1 MKLSTQPHHIYHV
14 IGLMSGSSLDGLDIA
29 YCRFVLSG
37 KNHWDFDLLAS
48 DTVELGSMTNPLRD
62 AFHLSS
68 IQLDQLSKDFAFFMA
83 DAVHTFIRKNFID
96 EIDAIVSH
104 GHTIFHYP
112 DKGLTCQI
120 GDGQLLANETGYTV
134 VNNLR
139 QRDMDFGGQGA
150 PIVPIGDKHLF
161 SSFKVCVNIGGIANI
176 SVQKADEMLAYDICS
191 ANQVL
196 NTLALRLGISYDI
209 DGVLA
214 RNGQV
219 NQSLLYALNQLAYY
233 KIDPPKSLDNSF
245 TQEVM
250 EVIDGFDL
258 PTADALASYTEHL
271 AEQIARHIKSTNV
284 SEYSSVLITGGG
296 AHNTFLVERIRAL
309 CKIEVV
315 IPSKDI
321 INYKEAIV
329 MGFIGVLRIRNEVNA
344 LASVTGASKD
354 TSSGEVFYP
363 NS

>member
-1 MKLSTQPHHIYHV
+1 MMSTQPQHTYHV

-29 YCRFVLSG
+29 YCRFVQNVG
-37 KNHWDFDLLAS
+37 NHWDFDLLAS
-48 DTVELGSMTNPLRD
+48 DTLELGSMSNPLRD
-62 AFHLSS
+62 AFHLTPP
-68 IQLDQLSKDFAFFMA
+68 QLDRLSKDFAFFMA
-83 DAVHTFIRKNFID
+83 DAVHTFIRRNSINTID
-96 EIDAIVSH
+96 MIVSH
-104 GHTIFHYP
+104 GHTVFHYP

-120 GDGQLLANETGYTV
+120 GDGQLLANETGYIV

-161 SSFKVCVNIGGIANI
+161 SGFKVCVNIGGIANI
-176 SVQKADEMLAYDICS
+176 SVQKADEILAYDICS

-196 NTLALRLGISYDI
+196 NTLAMRLGKSFDRNGI
-209 DGVLA
+209 LA
-214 RNGQV
+214 RSGHV
-219 NQSLLYALNQLAYY
+219 NQSLLCALNQLAYY

-271 AEQIARHIKSTNV
+271 AEQIALHIKSTNL

-296 AHNTFLVERIRAL
+296 AHNTFLVERVRAL
-309 CKIEVV
+309 CKSEVV

-321 INYKEAIV
+321 IDYKEAII
-329 MGFIGVLRIRNEVNA
+329 MGFIGVLRIRNEVNV

>member
-1 MKLSTQPHHIYHV
+1 MIFTQPQHTYHV

-29 YCRFVLSG
+29 YCRFILNVG
-37 KNHWDFDLLAS
+37 NHWDFDLLAS
-48 DTVELGSMTNPLRD
+48 DTVDLGTLINPLRD

-68 IQLDQLSKDFAFFMA
+68 PQLDLLSKDFGYFMA
-83 DAVHTFIRKNFID
+83 DAVQTFIKKNSINAID
-96 EIDAIVSH
+96 MIASH

-120 GDGQLLANETGYTV
+120 GDGQLLANETGYIV

-176 SVQKADEMLAYDICS
+176 SVQKADQMLAYDICS

-196 NTLALRLGISYDI
+196 NTLALRLGKSYDI
-209 DGVLA
+209 DGLLA
-214 RNGQV
+214 RNGRV
-219 NQSLLYALNQLAYY
+219 NQSLLYALNQLTYY

-245 TQEVM
+245 TQDVM

-271 AEQIARHIKSTNV
+271 AEQIALHIKSTNL

-296 AHNTFLVERIRAL
+296 AHNTFLVERIRAI
-309 CKIEVV
+309 CKSEVV

-321 INYKEAIV
+321 IDYKEAII
-329 MGFIGVLRIRNEVNA
+329 MGFIGVLRIRNEVNV